1 MTDIKT
7 KSFSLSKRLSI
18 HILLIFILSL
28 LLLIPKLFFD
38 FVLAD
43 RQMMLDTA
51 LHSITDSWAHEQLI
65 VPPVLAFKGQ
75 RTVFTDSEFNVWQ
88 KKDVTLFL
96 LPDKVAVSAD
106 LKGEERKRGIYN
118 ATLYRA
124 QVDMNGSF
132 DLGKLKE
139 SVRSLGIES
148 LRFVDSVPLMYFFL
162 SDAAGIEGVQRL
174 EVNGQLLKAKPG
186 AIKFSNLDSFM
197 VAFDDDLKE
206 NVSFEC
212 SYTVRG
218 SLSFAFRA
226 LADSAKLNVEGLNL
240 NPGFK
245 GRFLPSKR
253 EVQDKT
259 FTANYM
265 LTSLASGYT
274 DLYLDD
280 IPDFNN
286 DIMIDIQD
294 SSQHYTFIERLS
306 KYALLFIGMTFV
318 TILAFELVSGKLISL
333 VQYVTVGAALLLF
346 YLLVLLSLSEHL
358 SFTLSYSCAAF
369 LMSVLIALYMKAAFK
384 SYKKGIT
391 VFLVLVALYIILY
404 TIVNAQ
410 TYALLL
416 GTGLLV
422 LMLCIVMY
430 ITRHIGEEK
439 TL

>member
-1 MTDIKT
+1 MSIV
-7 KSFSLSKRLSI
+7 RLR
-18 HILLIFILSL
+18 L
-28 LLLIPKLFFD
+28 
-38 FVLAD
+38 
-43 RQMMLDTA
+43 
-51 LHSITDSWAHEQLI
+51 
-65 VPPVLAFKGQ
+65 
-75 RTVFTDSEFNVWQ
+75 
-88 KKDVTLFL
+88 
-96 LPDKVAVSAD
+96 
-106 LKGEERKRGIYN
+106 
-118 ATLYRA
+118 
-124 QVDMNGSF
+124 
-132 DLGKLKE
+132 
-139 SVRSLGIES
+139 
-148 LRFVDSVPLMYFFL
+148 VDSTPLLYFFL
-162 SDAAGIEGVQRL
+162 SDAAGIEEVQKL
-174 EVNGQLLKAKPG
+174 EVNGQSLKAKPG
-186 AIKFSNLDSFM
+186 AIKLSNLDSFM
-197 VAFDDDLKE
+197 AHFDDDLKE
-206 NVSFEC
+206 TVHFDC

-346 YLLVLLSLSEHL
+346 YLVLLSLSEHL
-358 SFTLSYSCAAF
+358 SFTLSYTCAAF

>member
-1 MTDIKT
+1 MDIKAGNFNLG
-7 KSFSLSKRLSI
+7 KSISI
-18 HILLIFILSL
+18 HILLIFVLSL

-38 FVLAD
+38 FVLSD
-43 RQMMLDTA
+43 RQMMLDSA

-65 VPPVLAFKGQ
+65 APPVLAFKGQ
-75 RTVFTDSEFNVWQ
+75 KTVFTDSDPKNWQ
-88 KKDVTLFL
+88 KQDVTLFL
-96 LPDKVAVSAD
+96 LPEDVAVTAK

-124 QVDMNGSF
+124 QIDMKGSF

-148 LRFVDSVPLMYFFL
+148 LRLVDSTPLLYFFL
-162 SDAAGIEGVQRL
+162 SDAAGIEEVQKL
-174 EVNGQLLKAKPG
+174 EVNGQSLKAKPG
-186 AIKFSNLDSFM
+186 AIKLSNLDSFM
-197 VAFDDDLKE
+197 AHFDDDLKE
-206 NVSFEC
+206 TVHFDC

-346 YLLVLLSLSEHL
+346 YLVLLSLSEHL
-358 SFTLSYSCAAF
+358 SFTLSYTCAAL